1 MLIRDIKNL
10 SEMIEVE
17 ELQKEIWGVDDR
29 EILPALAMIPVI
41 KIGGLLL
48 GAFDNDQMIGFV
60 FAFPGFESGR
70 RILHSDML
78 AVKREYRSQGI
89 GHQLKLAQR
98 SRALEQGIDTIT
110 WTFDPLQ
117 SLNAHLNFGKLGV
130 ICDRYYQ
137 DFYGETS
144 SFLHSTGTDRMWVTW
159 HLNSEMVNERIQGVT
174 PHDTFPVEAQTILTI
189 NENREPVEREAN
201 SSNQRCVEIP
211 FDINDL
217 ITNDPELGL
226 RWRVATRNAFRKALD
241 EGFIVEDFYL
251 VKHDSIS
258 FGRYLLTKNSLCVDT
273 AKF

>member
-1 MLIRDIKNL
+1 MLIRAIEKL

-29 EILPALAMIPVI
+29 EILPALAMIPVT
-41 KIGGLLL
+41 KVGGLLL

-78 AVKREYRSQGI
+78 AVKREYRSHGI

-98 SRALEQGIDTIT
+98 TRALEQGIDTIT

-130 ICDRYYQ
+130 VCDRYYR

-144 SFLHSTGTDRMWVTW
+144 SFLHSTGTDRMWVIW
-159 HLNSEMVNERIQGVT
+159 KLNSERVNQRIQGNTGV
-174 PHDTFPVEAQTILTI
+174 DTSSIEAPSVVTI
-189 NENREPVEREAN
+189 NEMEEPIEAEGG
-201 SSNQRCVEIP
+201 SSVQRCVEIP
-211 FDINDL
+211 FDINAL
-217 ITNDPELGL
+217 IRKDPELGG
-226 RWRVATRNAFRKALD
+226 RWRVATRNAFTKALGD
-241 EGFIVEDFYL
+241 GFFVEDFYL
-251 VKHDSIS
+251 VKRDPIG
-258 FGRYLLTKNSLCVDT
+258 FGRYLLTKSSSL
-273 AKF
+273 